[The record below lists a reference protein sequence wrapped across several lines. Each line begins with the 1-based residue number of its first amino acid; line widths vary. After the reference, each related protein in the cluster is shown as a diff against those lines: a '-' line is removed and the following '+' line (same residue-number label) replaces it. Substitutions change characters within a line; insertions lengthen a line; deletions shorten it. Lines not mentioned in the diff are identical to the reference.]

1 VTPSSFDPSRPD
13 RFASDI
19 PLAVSPAA
27 VLKFGGS
34 SVGSPETFASVVDVI
49 ADATQHGPVVVVV
62 SALANVTR
70 QLSAGLESF
79 TTQHHAPPVVE
90 DLVANLRER
99 HLDHAAAA
107 LGADAL
113 DAYRLILD
121 GHLQDL
127 ETTFDR
133 VRQSGFSPALRDAVL
148 ARGEQMSVP
157 ILMLALR
164 DTGRTAPHCDATQL
178 VATDDSF
185 GGANVDV
192 PSTTDQIRRWY
203 REMHADSVPVVA
215 GFIGSTRNG
224 RVTTLGFE
232 GSDYSAAVFAAA
244 LDARCLTRYT
254 DVGGLYTSDPNVDA
268 DAVRLDQI
276 PMDEAYARTESGA
289 LGMHPKTL
297 RPLVHAR
304 IPMQV
309 RSILDPAARG
319 TCILPDDVP
328 VSQLIPP
335 VPGKDG
341 EQIHRTG

>member
-1 VTPSSFDPSRPD
+1 M
-13 RFASDI
+13 
-19 PLAVSPAA
+19 A

-34 SVGSPETFASVVDVI
+34 SVGSPDTFASVVDVI
-49 ADATQHGPVVVVV
+49 ADATRHGPVVVVA

-70 QLSAGLESF
+70 QLSAGLETF
-79 TTQHHAPPVVE
+79 TTQHHAPDVVE
-90 DLVANLRER
+90 ELTSNLRER

-107 LGADAL
+107 LQPDSL

-133 VRQSGFSPALRDAVL
+133 VRQTGFSPALRDAVL

-157 ILMLALR
+157 ILTLALR
-164 DTGRTAPHCDATQL
+164 DAGRAAPHCDATQL
-178 VATDDSF
+178 VATDDTF
-185 GGANVDV
+185 GGANVDLS
-192 PSTTDQIRRWY
+192 STTDRIRRWY
-203 REMHADSVPVVA
+203 REMNGDSVPVVA

-224 RVTTLGFE
+224 QVTTLGFE
-232 GSDYSAAVFAAA
+232 GSDYSAALFAAA

-276 PMDEAYARTESGA
+276 PMDEAYARTESGG

-297 RPLVHAR
+297 RPLVHAG

-309 RSILDPAARG
+309 RSILDPGARG
-319 TCILPDDVP
+319 TCILPDGVTL
-328 VSQLIPP
+328 SQVVPP
-335 VPGKDG
+335 VPDDNSS
-341 EQIHRTG
+341 